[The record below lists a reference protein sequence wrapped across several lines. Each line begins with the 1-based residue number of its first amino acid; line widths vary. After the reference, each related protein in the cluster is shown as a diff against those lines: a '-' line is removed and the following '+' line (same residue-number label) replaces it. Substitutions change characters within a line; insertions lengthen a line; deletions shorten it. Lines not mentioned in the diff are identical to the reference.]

1 MTPDSSGSTMH
12 VKRKLHKRGTCKH
25 NCFPLMTDQ
34 TNHSSARNPLEKEHF
49 YITRKAL
56 VLLDLSE
63 EWFSDLSSGHQ
74 TALEQAAQQ
83 TESINRRLTQ
93 RFGEKAKLLLPAQ
106 FLGMKLLHAASH
118 LVMSRLVVQRIPDFL
133 NQVEHSAQ
141 EKLEEAGLTT
151 YMDRFISLFPPPQ
164 VFKGQQSSKQFL
176 ASASN
181 RRNILEESLFVWLQ
195 NQNPALDQF
204 GVLLTDDTLRNEQ
217 SYRKVVQTF
226 LHSLRQLGPIG
237 PGNIDPAE
245 LLTRPIRHAPNSLLE
260 QLRYIRMHWGELL
273 EGTPLLKMLESSINR
288 IQDEDSW
295 LFFEKNIRNDQAKH
309 GEFFE
314 KQAQAPSFADLG
326 DEPENYSVD
335 SSWMPEVV
343 MLAKSTFVWLDQLS
357 KTYHRPINRL
367 QDIPDR
373 ELDLL
378 AERGF
383 TALWL
388 IGLWERSPA
397 SQKIKQL
404 HGNPEAKSSAYAL
417 DSYTVAEELGGYE
430 GYLNLRHR
438 TMQRGIRLASDMVP
452 NHTGLDSTLV
462 KNKPEWFTSAHE
474 PPYPSYTYNGPNLSN
489 DPRFG
494 IFIEDGYWNRSD
506 AAVTFKRVDYQNG
519 DTRYIYHGN
528 DGTTMPWNDTAQL
541 NFLHAE
547 VREAV
552 IQQILDVARMFPVIR
567 FDAAMVLVKRHIQRL
582 WYPQPGHAAGIP
594 SRSSYAMSME
604 DFNKFIP
611 EEFWR
616 EVVDRIHA
624 EAPDTLLLAEA
635 FWMLEGY
642 FVRTLGMHRVYN
654 SAFMH
659 MLKKEDNAGYRYLI
673 KNTLEFDAGILKRY
687 VNFMNNPDE
696 DTAIEQFGKGD
707 KYFGV
712 CAMMATM
719 PGLPMFGHG
728 QIEGFSE
735 KYGME
740 YARAYLDE
748 HADNELV
755 QRHEREIFP
764 LLKKRALFAG
774 AENFFL
780 YDVYSPDGTVNEN
793 VFCYSNRLGEE
804 RTVVAYNNAWEQAV
818 GYAKT
823 SVGFKTA
830 NGIEQRSL
838 CRSLGLGNDETT
850 FVIFRDHAS
859 GNEFIRRTS
868 DLREEGMHLVLG
880 GYQYNVFLDFREVRP
895 SKLMPYDK
903 LCGKLNGS
911 GIPSIDT
918 AVLEMSLAPLHERIT
933 AFCSQEN
940 LDRLLDETLDTKK
953 QELRFSESLSGLL
966 EFVTEEFGNLMDQRL
981 TVRHDTLE
989 HACNY
994 FDRALTLAV
1003 TLQEPSVPAGLQK
1016 SLGIQPG
1023 QIGGFGHL
1031 ALLWI
1036 TLEAVEEIFL
1046 RNGFSRQGVI
1056 DDLLL
1061 SKPLT
1066 RTFLDNELLKEMAP
1080 ERLTDLLACILTII
1094 MPVSSVTSPEKY
1106 LLENLGPLLEENGI
1120 MHAETLLQVEN
1131 KHNKRW
1137 FRASDFDRLV
1147 SWLFVITMIHKK
1159 PTSKEQPTEAKKE
1172 FGAWLEAFETLQ
1184 EDAFISGYEASAFLK
1199 TAQEQVLGARC

>member
-1 MTPDSSGSTMH
+1 MA
-12 VKRKLHKRGTCKH
+12 
-25 NCFPLMTDQ
+25 DQ
-34 TNHSSARNPLEKEHF
+34 TDRTLIRNPLQKEHF

-56 VLLDLSE
+56 VDLNLSE
-63 EWFSDLSSGHQ
+63 EWFPELSSDRQ
-74 TALEQAAQQ
+74 SALVQAEQQ
-83 TESINRRLTQ
+83 TNSINRRLKQ
-93 RFGEKAKLLLPAQ
+93 RYGDKAKLLLPAQ
-106 FLGMKLLHAASH
+106 FHGMKLLHAAAH
-118 LVMSRLVVQRIPDFL
+118 LIMSRLVVQRDSGFL
-133 NQVEHSAQ
+133 SRVERSAQ
-141 EKLEEAGLTT
+141 KELRETGFSDYLEK
-151 YMDRFISLFPPPQ
+151 FISHFPPSG
-164 VFKGQQSSKQFL
+164 VFNGKQTGREYL
-176 ASASN
+176 VSASN
-181 RRNILEESLFVWLQ
+181 RQATLEESLLVWLQ

-204 GVLLTDDTLRNEQ
+204 SFLLSDDIFRNEP
-217 SYRKVVQTF
+217 SYLKVVQTF
-226 LHSLRQLGPIG
+226 LHSLKEMGPVG

-245 LLTRPIRHAPNSLLE
+245 LLTRPMRHAPNSLLE
-260 QLRYIRMHWGELL
+260 QLRYIRTHWDELL
-273 EGTPLLKMLESSINR
+273 EGTPLREMLDTSISL
-288 IQDEDSW
+288 IQNEDSW
-295 LFFEKNIRNDQAKH
+295 LFFEKNIQDSKAKPE
-309 GEFFE
+309 EFFE
-314 KQAQAPSFADLG
+314 KQVQAPSFTDLG

-357 KTYHRPINRL
+357 KIYRRPVNRL
-367 QDIPDR
+367 QDIPDK
-373 ELDLL
+373 ELDMI

-397 SQKIKQL
+397 SRKIKQL
-404 HGNPEAKSSAYAL
+404 QGNPEAKSSAYAL
-417 DSYTVAEELGGYE
+417 DSYTIAEELGGYE
-430 GYLNLRHR
+430 GYLNLRRR
-438 TMQRGIRLASDMVP
+438 TLQRGIRLASDMVP

-462 KNKPEWFTSAHE
+462 KEKPDWFTSAHE
-474 PPYPSYTYNGPNLSN
+474 PPYPSYTFNGPNLSS
-489 DPRFG
+489 DVRFG

-552 IQQILDVARMFPVIR
+552 IQQILHVARMFPVIR

-582 WYPQPGHAAGIP
+582 WYPQPGHTAGIP

-748 HADNELV
+748 HPDDDLV
-755 QRHEREIFP
+755 KRHEREIFP

-774 AENFFL
+774 AEYFFL
-780 YDVYSPDGTVNEN
+780 YDVYTPDGTVNEN
-793 VFCYSNRLGEE
+793 VLCYSNRLGEE
-804 RTVVAYNNAWEQAV
+804 RALVAYNNAWEQTT

-838 CRSLGLGNDETT
+838 CDSLELSDDAAT

-859 GNEFIRRTS
+859 KNEFIRRTS
-868 DLREEGMHLVLG
+868 ELREKGMHLVLG
-880 GYQYNVFLDFREVRP
+880 GYRYNVLLDFREVRP

-903 LCGKLNGS
+903 LCDHLNGN
-911 GIPSIDT
+911 GIPCIDT
-918 AVLEMSLAPLHERIT
+918 AVLEMSLAPLHEKIT
-933 AFCSQEN
+933 AFCSQPN
-940 LDRLLDETLDTKK
+940 LDRLLDEALTK
-953 QELRFSESLSGLL
+953 QRLQFSESLSSLL
-966 EFVTEEFGNLMDQRL
+966 ESVAEEFGNLTDQPV
-981 TVRHDTLE
+981 TVPHDAVE
-989 HACNY
+989 NACDY
-994 FDRALTLAV
+994 FDRAFTLGASLQNPAV
-1003 TLQEPSVPAGLQK
+1003 PSQLQE
-1016 SLGIQPG
+1016 SLGILPPQRE
-1023 QIGGFGHL
+1023 GFSHL
-1031 ALLWI
+1031 TLLWI
-1036 TLEAVEEIFL
+1036 TLEAVEQLFE
-1046 RNGFSRQGVI
+1046 RNGLARQGII

-1066 RTFLDNELLKEMAP
+1066 RTFRENEILQEMAP
-1080 ERLTDLLACILTII
+1080 EELSDLLACLLKTK
-1094 MPVSSVTSPEKY
+1094 MPVTSVKNPEKY
-1106 LLENLGPLLEENGI
+1106 LLENLGQFLEENS
-1120 MHAETLLQVEN
+1120 MNHAEALLRVQN

-1137 FRASDFDRLV
+1137 FKASGFSLLV
-1147 SWLFVITMIHKK
+1147 SWLFAVTMLHKK
-1159 PTSKEQPTEAKKE
+1159 PAPKERPSTAKKE
-1172 FGAWLEAFETLQ
+1172 LSTWLEAFETIQ
-1184 EDAFISGYEASAFLK
+1184 ENAFVSGYEAGEFLK
-1199 TAQEQVLGARC
+1199 AAQDQVMGNG